1 MTTITH
7 FEFQLIQKVYDTIK
21 NMTGGLFELAI
32 VVLIAA
38 VLGIVAKL
46 LKQPIVLAYLAT
58 GISIGYFGFF
68 NIQNGEVFSIF
79 SDLGI
84 MFLLFLVGLE
94 INYTSLRLVGKTS
107 LAVGLGQIIV
117 TALFGY
123 FISTGLGFIPL
134 HAAYI
139 AIALTFSSTVIVVK
153 LLSDNG
159 DSNSLYGKI
168 SIGILLVQDII
179 AIAILILLAGVKES
193 EGVYV
198 WESLAFMILKGVILF
213 AVIIWLG
220 RKFFPPLFDRIARS
234 QELLFLASLAWL
246 FLLAAIVSKIGFSIE
261 IAGFL
266 AGLALA
272 NSSEHFEISHRIRSL
287 RDFFILIFFVIL
299 GSSAI
304 ISNFAGLAIPIIVL
318 SLFVLIGNPL
328 IVLIIMGLMG
338 HRRRT
343 SFMTGVTI
351 AQVSE
356 FSLVLAA
363 LGLKLGHVTD
373 QVVTL
378 ITSVAI
384 ITIALSTYLI
394 MYGEKLYRRC
404 EKVLKIFEK
413 KKVKGIEY
421 SEWGEEKSIVLIGCH
436 RTGESI
442 AFGLPRN
449 DLLIIDFDPD
459 VIKKLKA
466 KGYEVIY
473 GDAND
478 DEVLHNARVEDAKL
492 VISTSPVLEDNITL
506 IKKIRALSEKPKLV
520 LRADTE
526 HGAKVLYGH
535 GADYVLLPNFTA
547 GQYLGKTIS
556 LSPEMEILSH
566 LKENDIALMK
576 RIDA

>member
-1 MTTITH
+1 
-7 FEFQLIQKVYDTIK
+7 
-21 NMTGGLFELAI
+21 MTGGLFELAI
-32 VVLIAA
+32 VVLIAT

-123 FISTGLGFIPL
+123 FISTALGFIPL
-134 HAAYI
+134 HAGYI

-159 DSNSLYGKI
+159 ASNSLYGKI
-168 SIGILLVQDII
+168 SIGVLLVQDIV
-179 AIAILILLAGVKES
+179 AIAILILLAGVKQS
-193 EGVYV
+193 AGAYA
-198 WESLAFMILKGVILF
+198 WGSLAMMALKGVVLF

-234 QELLFLASLAWL
+234 QELLFLTSLAWL
-246 FLLAAIVSKIGFSIE
+246 FLLAALVSKIGFSIE

-304 ISNFAGLAIPIIVL
+304 ISNFTGLTVPIIVL

-394 MYGEKLYRRC
+394 MYGEKLYRWC
-404 EKVLKIFEK
+404 ERVLKIFEK

-421 SEWGEEKSIVLIGCH
+421 SERGEEKSIVLIGCH
-436 RTGESI
+436 RTGESV
-442 AFGLPRN
+442 ALGLPRK

-478 DEVLHNARVEDAKL
+478 DEVLHNARIEDAKL

-506 IKKIRALSEKPKLV
+506 IKKIRAISEKPKLV

-526 HGAKVLYGH
+526 ADAKILYAH
-535 GADYVLLPNFTA
+535 DADYVLLPNFTA